1 MEAPASLQ
9 LVTMVSVAMF
19 SFHACATMLL
29 WGIARAPG
37 WERVR
42 VMMVATSSAALYS
55 LVNVFGSMPSDS
67 VWGIGLSTTLNL
79 TVAAL
84 LAASLLWFTFSDA
97 RGAWGSMPAWV
108 RALGI
113 GSVGFPLA
121 LTVTNRVVLPDT
133 VDRIAVPALGVE
145 FAQGR
150 MTALGTAAALLVLAV
165 LLVILLEHVRRARR
179 GVRGAKGVV
188 AGYVLFIA
196 CAIEEGL
203 VSIGVV
209 DFIYLAELGY
219 LALIAPV
226 TLAMLRKF
234 TRDAHR
240 LELLSDRLADQVESA
255 LAERDSARDALAAQ
269 ERMAALGRI
278 AGGIGHEINNPL
290 QYLTFS
296 LEELRDLTRSA
307 AGRDGDEAVA
317 NAFDAVERIKRIV
330 EGLRA
335 YSTPLRAEQDD
346 VDLHE
351 VVRTALRLSQPHL
364 RALPLV
370 QQVLRA
376 VPPVRGDAG
385 KLVQAVMNA
394 VVNAAHVLKAH
405 PPAAPAAITV
415 STRALTTGEA
425 EIEVRDNGPGFPAE
439 LLPTLGQPFVTTRA
453 TDGGSGLGIF
463 VIRGIV
469 DAHGG
474 TVELGNAESG
484 GAVLRI
490 RLPRRRADAAQGTTA
505 VASISTT
512 APASMSAETSTAV
525 IAG

>member
-1 MEAPASLQ
+1 MDSPASMN
-9 LVTMVSVAMF
+9 LVTGLSVAMF
-19 SFHACATMLL
+19 SFHACATLLL
-29 WGIARAPG
+29 WSIARAPG

-42 VMMVATSSAALYS
+42 VMMVVTATAGLYS
-55 LVNVFGSMPSDS
+55 LVNVFGSLPGDS
-67 VWGIGLSTTLNL
+67 VWGIGLSTTLNV
-79 TVAAL
+79 TVAAM
-84 LAASLLWFTFSDA
+84 LAASLLWFTLSDA
-97 RGAWGSMPAWV
+97 HGSWRSMPRWARV
-108 RALGI
+108 LAL
-113 GSVGFPLA
+113 GSVGFA
-121 LTVTNRVVLPDT
+121 LTLTLADRVVMPD
-133 VDRIAVPALGVE
+133 VIDVIDVPALGVR

-150 MTALGTAAALLVLAV
+150 MTALGTVAALLVLAV
-165 LLVILLEHVRRARR
+165 LLVTFLEHVRRVRA
-179 GVRGAKGVV
+179 GVRGSRGVV
-188 AGYVLFIA
+188 AGFAVFIA

-209 DFIYLAELGY
+209 EFIYLAELGY

-226 TLAMLRKF
+226 TLAMLRRF

-240 LELLSDRLADQVESA
+240 LVVLSDRLAERVDA
-255 LAERDSARDALAAQ
+255 AIAERDTARDALAAQ

-278 AGGIGHEINNPL
+278 ASGIGHEINNPL

-296 LEELRDLTRSA
+296 LEEIRDLTRSA

-335 YSTPLRAEQDD
+335 YSTPLRAQQDD

-351 VVRTALRLSQPHL
+351 VVRAALRLAQPQL
-364 RALPLV
+364 RGVPVV
-370 QQVLRA
+370 QPVLRP

-394 VVNAAHVLKAH
+394 IVNAAHVLQAH
-405 PPAAPAAITV
+405 PPDGPASITV
-415 STRALTTGEA
+415 TTRGLTTGDA
-425 EIEVRDNGPGFPAE
+425 EIEVRDNGPGFPAA

-474 TVELGNAESG
+474 AVELGNAPTG

-490 RLPRRRADAAQGTTA
+490 RLPRYRPATPQGTTA
-505 VASISTT
+505 VASTSTT
-512 APASMSAETSTAV
+512 APGSMSAETSTAV